1 MKANPQKKWIPK
13 KPWRQKTGPVA
24 RGRTQNEPGPQK
36 TLERV
41 LSKAGVGSRTQARSW
56 IHAGQVQV
64 NGKVIEDPDHWID
77 LDRDRVL
84 LDGKPL
90 TKRKQLYILLYK
102 PTGYITTF
110 KDPEGRPTV
119 YDLIPDIEQFISPVG
134 RLDLDTSGLL
144 IMTNDTQFAERL
156 TNPDHKISKAYLVKC
171 STLLSDE
178 ALDQLRRG
186 VELSDGPTRPADVT
200 RVRDSGKYSHL
211 EIVITEG
218 RNRQVRRMIEA
229 VGSKVLKLVRTRIG
243 NVTFGDLKIG
253 HWRELEPD
261 ELTELATSTPN
272 RIQTSPRAPGS
283 PIRQTKISPRQ
294 PGAPK

>member
-1 MKANPQKKWIPK
+1 MRAGQPK
-13 KPWRQKTGPVA
+13 SS
-24 RGRTQNEPGPQK
+24 PQK

-41 LSKAGVGSRTQARSW
+41 ISKAGAGSRTQARSW

-64 NGKVIEDPDHWID
+64 NGKVVEDPDRWID
-77 LDRDRVL
+77 FNRDRVL

-90 TKRKQLYILLYK
+90 TRRKQLYILLYK

-119 YDLIPDIEQFISPVG
+119 YDLIRDIDQFLSPVG

-156 TNPDHKISKAYLVKC
+156 TNPAHKVSKTYLVKC

-178 ALDQLRRG
+178 ALEQLRRG
-186 VELSDGPTRPADVT
+186 VELSDGPTRPAEVR
-200 RVRDSGKYSHL
+200 RVRDSGKYTHL

-229 VGSKVLKLVRTRIG
+229 VGSKVLKLVRTHIG
-243 NVTFGDLKIG
+243 NVSFGDLKIA
-253 HWRELEPD
+253 HWRELGPG
-261 ELTELATSTPN
+261 ELGELVTSTPT
-272 RIQTSPRAPGS
+272 RIRTSPRAPGFLLQ
-283 PIRQTKISPRQ
+283 QTNKSPRRE
-294 PGAPK
+294 GAPK